1 MTRKSFDPSVLFLV
15 AIIALVGGVT
25 LAFSI
30 GMRRDA
36 VRDALENDR
45 VVNAAFILEE
55 LGKPISTNV
64 FFYYPANQRG
74 AVLYVPSETGLIISR
89 IEKLARLDEIYES
102 GAPGAFVEEI
112 AKLAGAD
119 IPYWIAF
126 DESRFTELVDLLDG
140 IEVFMPNA
148 VDLESGGRRV
158 ALPAGTQRLDGAK
171 AWDYATYV
179 DPEESDSDLVD
190 RRQKAFQALIR
201 KLGER
206 SARIS
211 ADPLFDAI
219 RSRLRSNIDETALR
233 RLLTLI
239 GGFDANL
246 LVTQRIPGV
255 WKEIEGSRMLFPH
268 YDGRIVV
275 DIVRQTLNALAR
287 AGSFSV
293 EDKIYV
299 IDILNGTNVRGLAS
313 KTAEMFQSFGY
324 EVRNVA
330 NADSDAL
337 ERTVIQDH
345 FGNPD
350 GAVSIGDVIRC
361 DNIETIAGGELLS
374 DSLADF
380 TIVLGKDFNGRYVV
394 D

>member
-1 MTRKSFDPSVLFLV
+1 MTRKSFDPSILFLV
-15 AIIALVGGVT
+15 AIIALVAGVV

-36 VRDALENDR
+36 VREALENDR

-55 LGKPISTNV
+55 LGKPISTEIL
-64 FFYYPANQRG
+64 FYYPANQRG

-89 IEKLARLDEIYES
+89 IKRLARLDEIYES
-102 GAPGAFVEEI
+102 RAPMAYVEEI

-126 DESRFTELVDLLDG
+126 DEKRFVELVDLLDG
-140 IEVFMPNA
+140 IEVFLPNA
-148 VDLESGGRRV
+148 VDLDVDGRRI
-158 ALPAGTQRLDGAK
+158 ALPAGTQRLDGPK

-179 DPEESDSDLVD
+179 DPDESDADLVD
-190 RRQKAFQALIR
+190 RRQKAFQSLIR
-201 KLGER
+201 RLGER
-206 SARIS
+206 SDRIS
-211 ADPLFDAI
+211 SDPLFAAVAA
-219 RSRLRSNIDETALR
+219 RMRSNIDATALR
-233 RLLTLI
+233 RLLSLL

-246 LVTQRIPGV
+246 LVTQRVPGV
-255 WKEIEGSRMLFPH
+255 WKDIDGERMLFPH

-299 IDILNGTNVRGLAS
+299 IDILNGTSMRGLAS

-330 NADSDAL
+330 NAESDAHD
-337 ERTVIQDH
+337 RTVIQDH
-345 FGNPD
+345 FGNPE
-350 GAVSIGDVIRC
+350 GAASIGDVIRC
-361 DNIETIAGGELLS
+361 SNIETITGRELLS

>member
-246 LVTQRIPGV
+246 LVTQRIP
-255 WKEIEGSRMLFPH
+255 
-268 YDGRIVV
+268 
-275 DIVRQTLNALAR
+275 
-287 AGSFSV
+287 
-293 EDKIYV
+293 
-299 IDILNGTNVRGLAS
+299 
-313 KTAEMFQSFGY
+313 
-324 EVRNVA
+324 
-330 NADSDAL
+330 
-337 ERTVIQDH
+337 
-345 FGNPD
+345 
-350 GAVSIGDVIRC
+350 
-361 DNIETIAGGELLS
+361 
-374 DSLADF
+374 
-380 TIVLGKDFNGRYVV
+380 
-394 D
+394 

>member
-1 MTRKSFDPSVLFLV
+1 MTRKSFDPSVLFLI
-15 AIIALVGGVT
+15 AIIALVGGVV
-25 LAFSI
+25 LAFGI

-36 VRDALENDR
+36 VREALENDR
-45 VVNAAFILEE
+45 VVNTAFILEE
-55 LGKPISTNV
+55 LGKPVSTNV

-74 AVLYVPSETGLIISR
+74 AVLYVPSETGLIIKR
-89 IEKLARLDEIYES
+89 IERLARLEEIYES
-102 GAPGAFVEEI
+102 AAPDAFVGEI
-112 AKLAGAD
+112 AQLAGTD
-119 IPYWIAF
+119 IPYWVAF
-126 DESRFTELVDLLDG
+126 DERSFTELVDLLDG
-140 IEVFMPNA
+140 IDVFMPNA
-148 VDLESGGRRV
+148 VDLEASGRRI
-158 ALPAGTQRLDGAK
+158 ALPAGSQRLDGAK
-171 AWDYATYV
+171 AWDYATYL
-179 DPEESDSDLVD
+179 DPDESDADLVD

-201 KLGER
+201 RLGER
-206 SARIS
+206 SAHIS
-211 ADPLFDAI
+211 ADPLFDAV
-219 RSRLRSNIDETALR
+219 RARMRSNIDEVALR
-233 RLLTLI
+233 RLLSLI

-255 WKEIEGSRMLFPH
+255 WKVIDGQRMLFPH

-299 IDILNGTNVRGLAS
+299 IDILNGTNERGLAS

-330 NADSDAL
+330 NADSDDLA
-337 ERTVIQDH
+337 RTVIQDH
-345 FGNPD
+345 FGNPE

-361 DNIETIAGGELLS
+361 TNVETIAGGELLS